1 MVLER
6 LPYSLTVCKV
16 AHVGDLALEAGFFFV
31 GKTDR
36 EISLVCETE
45 DVPAGAVERVDGWK
59 AFRVCGTLD
68 FSLVGI
74 LSELSGI
81 LASNGIGLFAVST
94 YDTEYILVREVDFD
108 RASGVLSD
116 AGHEIVQA
124 R

>member
-16 AHVGDLALEAGFFFV
+16 SHVGDINLDAGFFFV
-31 GKTDR
+31 GRTDS
-36 EISLVCETE
+36 EISLVCTTE
-45 DVPAGAVERVDGWK
+45 HVPADTVERVDGWK
-59 AFRVCGTLD
+59 AFRVRGTLD

-81 LASNGIGLFAVST
+81 LAANGIGLFAVST
-94 YDTEYILVREVDFD
+94 YDTDYILVREVDFD

-116 AGHEIVQA
+116 AGHEIVQV